1 MVQWGP
7 ADFTVSSGIPGQWTH
22 PKVKEAE
29 LKVIKTALKMDIRPR
44 IECSVEA
51 MQGYIDLGVRDF
63 CIGMDTSILSSWFN
77 DSGKKIRE
85 TLAKI

>member
-1 MVQWGP
+1 
-7 ADFTVSSGIPGQWTH
+7 
-22 PKVKEAE
+22 
-29 LKVIKTALKMDIRPR
+29 MDIRPR